1 MSIKNTSPSDVDTLL
16 AERLGLKIDI
26 HGIDEPVIYEYF
38 IKLNNGDFVAT
49 AGLFAEQGYLDPPFD
64 NQIQGRE
71 AIAQYLETEANGIIF
86 LPQAGKISIGNF
98 NHTQY
103 QIHGKV
109 EMNWFTVNVS
119 WSIDLNADREI
130 MVVVVKLL
138 TSLDDLLSFSHI

>member
-1 MSIKNTSPSDVDTLL
+1 MPIKNISPSDVDIRL
-16 AERLGLKIDI
+16 AERLGLNIDI

-38 IKLNNGDFVAT
+38 TSLNDSDFVTT
-49 AGLFAEQGYLDPPFD
+49 AGLFAQQGYLNPPFD

-71 AIAQYLETEANGIIF
+71 AIARYLETEAKGIIF
-86 LPQAGKISIGNF
+86 LPQAGEITIGNF
-98 NHTQY
+98 SHTQY

-119 WSIDLNADREI
+119 WSIELNADREI

-138 TSLDDLLSFSHI
+138 ASLDDLLSFSHI